1 MYWCCEPIWICVL
14 YFLAFPIHHVGT
26 FEDKFVPAHA
36 TKAYNG
42 SGGRTPPILCHG
54 TRRTRVISFL
64 SSSLLMPEREPPDS
78 HLIGSWVEPRDGLG
92 VLKQLKVFWTLQG
105 IPGPSSLYKTLHNR
119 QSYRQ
124 HIFILLIWKMSLCGC
139 WSYVSMDNY

>member
-1 MYWCCEPIWICVL
+1 VSPSEYVYCI
-14 YFLAFPIHHVGT
+14 FLISPIHHAGT

-54 TRRTRVISFL
+54 TRWTRVISFL
-64 SSSLLMPEREPPDS
+64 SSSLLMPETETPDS
-78 HLIGSWVEPRDGLG
+78 QLIGSWVKPRDGLD
-92 VLKQLKVFWTLQG
+92 VLKQLKIFWTLQG
-105 IPGPSSLYKTLHNR
+105 IPGPSSPHKTRHNW

-124 HIFILLIWKMSLCGC
+124 DIFVLLI
-139 WSYVSMDNY
+139 